1 MLRGRVFLYISAQQ
15 RGGDLTV
22 EVIEM
27 MDEKK
32 VQRALLRIAH
42 EIIERNSGADDLVL
56 IGIRTRGD
64 HLADRVAGHIRQ
76 IENTEVPVGYMD
88 ITFYRDDVH
97 SRLEQPEV
105 YQTEILFPI
114 DDKIV
119 VLVDD
124 VLFTGRTIRA
134 ALDQVTDFGRPRAI
148 QLAVL
153 VDRGHRELPI
163 RADYVGKN
171 IPTSSDDE
179 VVVRLRDTDEHD
191 LVELH
196 QVKRETGSKPPTRKH
211 PRKRK

>member
-1 MLRGRVFLYISAQQ
+1 ML
-15 RGGDLTV
+15 
-22 EVIEM
+22 
-27 MDEKK
+27 DEKK

-64 HLADRVAGHIRQ
+64 YLADRVAGHIKQ

-105 YQTEILFPI
+105 HQTEILFPI

-171 IPTSSDDE
+171 IPTSPDDE

-196 QVKRETGSKPPTRKH
+196 QVKRKTRTRPSTRKQS
-211 PRKRK
+211 RKRK

>member
-1 MLRGRVFLYISAQQ
+1 MAVEIVEML
-15 RGGDLTV
+15 
-22 EVIEM
+22 
-27 MDEKK
+27 DEKK
-32 VQRALLRIAH
+32 VQRALLRVAH

-64 HLADRVAGHIRQ
+64 HLADRVAGHIKQ

-105 YQTEILFPI
+105 HQTEILFPI

-124 VLFTGRTIRA
+124 VLYTGRTIRD
-134 ALDQVTDFGRPRAI
+134 ALEHVNDIGRPRAI

-163 RADYVGKN
+163 RADYVGKFL
-171 IPTSSDDE
+171 PTSKKEIVQVHLKEIDDKDE
-179 VVVRLRDTDEHD
+179 VLIIEPAGI
-191 LVELH
+191 
-196 QVKRETGSKPPTRKH
+196 K
-211 PRKRK
+211 